1 MNPNLSEIVVA
12 NGVGAALVAM
22 LHLSRSKYR
31 KTKTKGERLFDIML
45 LVTFAA
51 NIAEIICFL
60 IDGKCFPFSRA
71 LLYLV
76 NAFCVGATVVVGYVW
91 CLYSVYRIHRNG
103 IPVKKNAVW
112 LGIPT
117 VIILLLLLADMFGA
131 AILFEISP
139 DNLYVRGKYCL
150 AVYLLLGGYY
160 LYSVIITFRSWKKIP
175 NVQFFPVL
183 YFIVPCVVG
192 TIIQGLFYGIT
203 IGWLTVSIAFIF
215 VQLNLQSE
223 SAFLDDM
230 SGLYN
235 RNYLAHAFTLIRRK
249 SIGNV
254 YGIMM
259 DIDRYKMIND
269 SYGHL
274 VGDDVIRTIGSLLRK
289 SAPIGSIVLR
299 IGGDEFAVLLPG
311 SSQEQ
316 TEDLMRTIRN
326 QVDQLNQ
333 KKEKPYT
340 LSLSIGSACYDGY
353 DTDAFLSDM
362 DKAMYRD
369 KDTSCRS

>member
-1 MNPNLSEIVVA
+1 MNPNLTEIVVA
-12 NGVGAALVAM
+12 NGVGAALIVM
-22 LHLSRSKYR
+22 LQLSRSKYR
-31 KTKTKGERLFDIML
+31 KTKTNGERLFDIML
-45 LVTFAA
+45 LITCAA
-51 NIAEIICFL
+51 NIAEIVCFL
-60 IDGKCFPFSRA
+60 IDGKSFPFSRI

-76 NAFCVGATVVVGYVW
+76 NAFCIGATVVVGYVW
-91 CLYSVYRIHRNG
+91 SLYTIYRIHRNG
-103 IPVKKNAVW
+103 VPVKKNAVW

-117 VIILLLLLADMFGA
+117 VVILLLLLADMFGA

-160 LYSVIITFRSWKKIP
+160 LYSVVITFRSRKKMP
-175 NVQFFPVL
+175 YVKFFPVL

-223 SAFLDDM
+223 SAFLDNL

-235 RNYLAHAFTLIRRK
+235 RNYLAHVFELIRRK
-249 SIGNV
+249 NFGNV
-254 YGIMM
+254 YGIML
-259 DIDRYKMIND
+259 DVDRYKMIND
-269 SYGHL
+269 SFGHL
-274 VGDDVIRTIGSLLRK
+274 VGDDVIRTIGDLLRK
-289 SAPIGSIVLR
+289 SAPTGSIALR
-299 IGGDEFAVLLPG
+299 IGGDEFVVLLAN

-316 TEDLMRTIRN
+316 AENVVQIIRN
-326 QVDQLNQ
+326 QTDQLN
-333 KKEKPYT
+333 KNKEKPYT
-340 LSLSIGSACYDGY
+340 LSLSIGSACFNGY

-369 KDTSCRS
+369 KDAHYRS